1 VTTQYQE
8 DLPIVRPLVRQFDV
22 QVGHCRECGR
32 RVQGRHPLQTSDALG
47 AAQVHLGP
55 GAVSFVVLLHTH
67 FGVPLAKVATVLR
80 DRFGLHVTAGGLVH
94 VLHRAARQAT
104 PTYAALCDHVR
115 GSPMVTPDETGWRVG
130 AVLHWLW
137 VFATP
142 DTTVYAIRPGRSF
155 EDAVTILDAEYDGVL
170 IRDGWAPYRRDA
182 HAIHQTCLEHLIR
195 RCHTIQQDHPRS
207 PWVGAVEQ
215 VLRDSLMLRD
225 RRDADALSDHGLAV
239 ARGRLL
245 ARLTTLIDTVPAL
258 AAAQRFAAH
267 LATELPAVFAFLW
280 EPGIDATNWRAE
292 QAIRPAVVM
301 RKVSGGN
308 RTRHGADTQEILT
321 SVVQT
326 VRQRHLDLAEM
337 LTTML
342 QAREPI
348 VPTPLSTRPQ

>member
-1 VTTQYQE
+1 
-8 DLPIVRPLVRQFDV
+8 
-22 QVGHCRECGR
+22 
-32 RVQGRHPLQTSDALG
+32 LQTSDALG

-55 GAVSFVVLLHTH
+55 GAVSFVVVLHTH

-80 DRFGLHVTAGGLVH
+80 ERFGLHVTAGGLVH
-94 VLHRAARQAT
+94 VLHRAARQAA

-137 VFATP
+137 AFATP
-142 DTTVYAIRPGRSF
+142 DTIVYAIRPGRSF
-155 EDAVTILDAEYDGVL
+155 EDAVTILDSQYDGVL
-170 IRDGWAPYRRDA
+170 IRDGWAPYRHYV

-195 RCHTIQQDHPRS
+195 RCRTIRQDHPRS
-207 PWVGAVEQ
+207 PWASAVEQ
-215 VLRDSLMLRD
+215 VLRDGMALRD

-239 ARGRLL
+239 ARGQLL
-245 ARLTTLIDTVPAL
+245 ARLTALIDTVPPLPAT
-258 AAAQRFAAH
+258 QRFAAH
-267 LATELPAVFAFLW
+267 LTTELPAVFAFLW

-321 SVVQT
+321 SIVQT
-326 VRQRHLDLAEM
+326 VRQRDLNLTEV
-337 LTTML
+337 LTTIL
-342 QAREPI
+342 QARHPF
-348 VPTPLSTRPQ
+348 VPTSFGTRPQ